1 MTFLW
6 PAALVLIFA
15 VPAFLA
21 FYIVHE
27 KRKRETMRRAS
38 IYAAVPGCLP
48 ARTFGRHAPLAL
60 FLVGIT
66 AIAFAVARPQA
77 LLTFFSV
84 KGTIVVAV
92 DVSISM
98 KAEDRTPSRII
109 QAQAVA
115 KDFVAQHAD
124 DFRIGVVGFGATAA
138 AMIDPTTDREQ
149 LFAAIDQLTI
159 QRGTAIGTGIAAAL
173 NMIFPDAQVDPNTLA
188 LGNGSTV
195 AAASADANHSSK
207 VGSAG
212 PRLHAPAAIVLVS
225 DGQSTTGPDP
235 IAAARLAARLG
246 VRIHTLGIGTSDGQ
260 RMRMDGWSMRVRLDE
275 TALREISDVTQG
287 RYLGAAA
294 PIDWKQVRRLLRSEF
309 AFDDTYTEVT
319 AVFAAGGVF
328 AAVVAALLS
337 LVRTKR
343 VL

>member
-6 PAALVLIFA
+6 PAALVLMLV

-21 FYIVHE
+21 FYVVHE
-27 KRKRETMRRAS
+27 KRKRASLRGAS
-38 IYAAVPGCLP
+38 IYRAALGLAQPRSF
-48 ARTFGRHAPLAL
+48 ARHAPLVI
-60 FLVGIT
+60 FLVGIS

-77 LLTFFSV
+77 VMTLFSV
-84 KGTIVVAV
+84 KGTIVLAV

-115 KDFVAQHAD
+115 KDFVAEHAD
-124 DFRIGVVGFGATAA
+124 HFRIGVVGFGGTAA

-173 NMIFPDAQVDPNTLA
+173 NMLLPDADIDPNTLA
-188 LGNGSTV
+188 LGSRSV
-195 AAASADANHSSK
+195 AAADGARPTRSSK
-207 VGSAG
+207 GRGGPGS
-212 PRLHAPAAIVLVS
+212 HAPAAIVLIS

-235 IAAARLAARLG
+235 IEAARLAAKLG
-246 VRIHTLGIGTSDGQ
+246 VRVHTLGMGSSEGQ

-275 TALREISDVTQG
+275 AQLKEISDLTQG
-287 RYLGAAA
+287 RYLGAAT
-294 PIDWKQVRRLLRSEF
+294 PVDWQQVRRLIRSEF
-309 AFDDTYTEVT
+309 AFDDSYTEVT
-319 AVFAAGGVF
+319 AVFAALGAF